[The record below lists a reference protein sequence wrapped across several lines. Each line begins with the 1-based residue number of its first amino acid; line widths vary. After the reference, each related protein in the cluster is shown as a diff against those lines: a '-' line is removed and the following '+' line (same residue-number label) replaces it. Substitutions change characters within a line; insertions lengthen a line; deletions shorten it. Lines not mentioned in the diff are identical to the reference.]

1 LTDFPRLAAVLRE
14 IYAGVASDIPQVR
27 QVLAIDRALQ
37 GEPIETV
44 AHDLRVQIHRLRGLV
59 ESVQRQ
65 GLSAFVDTAT
75 IPAEIFTRTKNG
87 IAQMLLS
94 LLAERRFIQLSNE
107 ITGAGVLK
115 IEDHR
120 PSRTDTDFRLMNG
133 GGRPLCRLNIKFHGT
148 PFRES
153 RRYVGLE
160 PDDCFPLATYKINN
174 AERRQH
180 TEDLPY
186 VFVVLTA
193 LDLSAAEVAKIIPG
207 DYVEAL
213 VVMQRT
219 VSTGKLALE
228 ERVVERLLAA
238 DQLPRFESIL
248 GRMPEGQF
256 RVLSASRAMEL
267 LKKHLFARV
276 HALSLKAFTRKFR
289 NAEVDMHFSLTHELT
304 SARTFLEL
312 TRESPQVF
320 AIKLWR
326 GEI

>member
-1 LTDFPRLAAVLRE
+1 MTEFAHLAAVLRD
-14 IYAGVASDIPQVR
+14 IYGGTPSDIAQIR
-27 QVLAIDRALQ
+27 QVLAVDRVLH
-37 GEPIETV
+37 GESLEAV
-44 AHDLRVQIHRLRGLV
+44 ARDAGVQTHRLRKLV
-59 ESVQRQ
+59 ASVQQ
-65 GLSAFVDTAT
+65 AGLSAFGDIGAISAEVFATA
-75 IPAEIFTRTKNG
+75 KNG

-94 LLAERRFIQLSNE
+94 LLAERRFIQLSNQ

-148 PFRES
+148 AFRES

-174 AERRQH
+174 ADKRQH
-180 TEDLPY
+180 AENLPY
-186 VFVVLTA
+186 VFIVLTA
-193 LDLSAAEVAKIIPG
+193 LDLSAAEVARVVPD

-213 VVMQRT
+213 VVMRQV

-228 ERVVERLLAA
+228 ERVVERLLAS

-248 GRMPEGQF
+248 TRMPEGQF
-256 RVLSASRAMEL
+256 RVLSASRAIDL
-267 LKKHLFARV
+267 LKKHLFDRI
-276 HALSLKAFTRKFR
+276 HALSLKAFNRKFR
-289 NAEVDMHFSLTHELT
+289 NAEVDMHFSLTQDLT
-304 SARTFLEL
+304 PVRTFLEL

>member
-1 LTDFPRLAAVLRE
+1 VTEFAHLAAVLRD
-14 IYAGVASDIPQVR
+14 IYGGTPSDIAQIR
-27 QVLAIDRALQ
+27 QVLAVDRVLH
-37 GEPIETV
+37 GESLEAV
-44 AHDLRVQIHRLRGLV
+44 SRDARVQTHRLRKLV
-59 ESVQRQ
+59 ASVQQ
-65 GLSAFVDTAT
+65 AGWSAFGNIAAISAEEFATA
-75 IPAEIFTRTKNG
+75 KNG

-94 LLAERRFIQLSNE
+94 LLAERRFIQLSNQ

-148 PFRES
+148 AFRES

-160 PDDCFPLATYKINN
+160 PEDCFPLATYKINN
-174 AERRQH
+174 ADKRQH
-180 TEDLPY
+180 AENLPY
-186 VFVVLTA
+186 VFIVLTA
-193 LDLSAAEVAKIIPG
+193 LDLSAAEVARIVP
-207 DYVEAL
+207 DEYVEAL
-213 VVMQRT
+213 VVMRQV

-228 ERVVERLLAA
+228 ERVVERLLAS

-248 GRMPEGQF
+248 TRMPEGQF
-256 RVLSASRAMEL
+256 RVLSASRAIDL
-267 LKKHLFARV
+267 LKKHLFDRI
-276 HALSLKAFTRKFR
+276 HALSLKAFNRKFR
-289 NAEVDMHFSLTHELT
+289 NAEVDMHFSLTQDLT
-304 SARTFLEL
+304 PVRTFLEL

>member
-1 LTDFPRLAAVLRE
+1 LRDFRRVAAVVQDL
-14 IYAGVASDIPQVR
+14 YAGETPRIAQVR
-27 QVLAIDRALQ
+27 QVLAVDRILR
-37 GEPIETV
+37 GEPFETV
-44 AHDLRVQIHRLRGLV
+44 SRDFRLQPHRLRPLV

-65 GLSAFVDTAT
+65 GISAFVDISS
-75 IPAEIFTRTKNG
+75 IPTEIFVRAKNG

-148 PFRES
+148 AFRES

-174 AERRQH
+174 ADKRQH
-180 TEDLPY
+180 AEDLPY

-193 LDLSAAEVAKIIPG
+193 LDLSAAEVAGIIPD
-207 DYVEAL
+207 DYVYAL
-213 VVMQRT
+213 VVMQQV
-219 VSTGKLALE
+219 VSTGKLAIE
-228 ERVVERLLAA
+228 ERVVERLLAS
-238 DQLPRFESIL
+238 DQLPRFEPIL
-248 GRMPEGQF
+248 RRMPEGQF
-256 RVLSASRAMEL
+256 RVLSASRAMDL
-267 LKKHLFARV
+267 LKTQLFDRI

-289 NAEVDMHFSLTHELT
+289 NAEVDMHFSLTRELT
-304 SARTFLEL
+304 QVRAFLEL
-312 TRESPQVF
+312 TRQSPQVF

>member
-1 LTDFPRLAAVLRE
+1 VTEFAHLAAVLRD
-14 IYAGVASDIPQVR
+14 IYGGTPSDIAQIR
-27 QVLAIDRALQ
+27 QVLAVDRVLH
-37 GEPIETV
+37 GESLEAV
-44 AHDLRVQIHRLRGLV
+44 SRDARVQTHRLRKLV
-59 ESVQRQ
+59 ASVQQ
-65 GLSAFVDTAT
+65 AGWSAFGNIAAISAEEFATA
-75 IPAEIFTRTKNG
+75 KNG

-94 LLAERRFIQLSNE
+94 LLAERRFIQLSNQ

-148 PFRES
+148 AFRES

-160 PDDCFPLATYKINN
+160 PEDCFPLATYKINN
-174 AERRQH
+174 ADKRQH
-180 TEDLPY
+180 AENLPY
-186 VFVVLTA
+186 VFIVLTA
-193 LDLSAAEVAKIIPG
+193 LDLSAAEVARIVPD

-213 VVMQRT
+213 VVMRQI
-219 VSTGKLALE
+219 VSTGKLAIE
-228 ERVVERLLAA
+228 ERVVERLLAS

-248 GRMPEGQF
+248 TRMPEGQF
-256 RVLSASRAMEL
+256 RVLSASRAIDL
-267 LKKHLFARV
+267 LKKHLFDRI
-276 HALSLKAFTRKFR
+276 HALSLKAFNRKFR
-289 NAEVDMHFSLTHELT
+289 NAEVDMHFSLTQDLT
-304 SARTFLEL
+304 PVRTFLEL